1 MGLKSAKTLFNKPSS
16 QRWDTSGLKTVN
28 YSFPSNFVDFAL
40 VAVIWLVKKLEGWL
54 GGKTSFWKS

>member
-1 MGLKSAKTLFNKPSS
+1 M
-16 QRWDTSGLKTVN
+16 KTVN

-40 VAVIWLVKKLEGWL
+40 RAVTVHSKKLDGWV